1 MMMKKKDFV
10 VGLDI
15 GSKKISGCIGRLDK
29 HDKINIAGA
38 SSVSSKGIKNG
49 IVIDIKELTDS
60 IENLIKQLEK
70 ISELKMSSV
79 YANIAGSHIKTHIAK
94 GHINIADR
102 DNEITRLDISRVI
115 DIAKNTS
122 IPVDRHILHIFP
134 SSFIVDDQFGIK
146 DPIGMFGRK
155 LEVEL
160 TIITALPS
168 ATQNITKSIRA
179 SGVDIEELIFSGFAT
194 GNAVLREHERELGVV
209 LVDIGAFITE
219 IVVFW
224 DNNIKFTEIIPIG
237 GDYITESIS
246 KELKVSFEYAEFIKK
261 RFGCVSSKKIPES
274 EKFILK
280 DGRWQKGITKKY
292 LCEIIEPTLNDMLSQ
307 IKSRIDKLRFLK
319 KVTFGVVFSGGTS
332 LMEDFLEVA
341 EEILGM
347 PVRIGTAR
355 DIFSN
360 RENVNNYEYLTSI
373 GLVKHGLLKKYK
385 RINPVSLTFLD
396 RIKYKCKVFIEE
408 YF

>member
-29 HDKINIAGA
+29 HGKINIAGA

-60 IENLIKQLEK
+60 IENLKKQLEK

-79 YANIAGSHIKTHIAK
+79 YANIAGSHIKTHIVK

-102 DNEITRLDISRVI
+102 DNEISRLDISRVI

-134 SSFIVDDQFGIK
+134 SGFIVDDQSGIK

-168 ATQNITKSIRA
+168 DTQNITKSIRA

-194 GNAVLREHERELGVV
+194 GNAVLRDHERELGAV
-209 LVDIGAFITE
+209 LIDIGASITE
-219 IVVFW
+219 ITVFW
-224 DNNIKFTEIIPIG
+224 GNNIKFTEIIPIG

-246 KELKVSFEYAEFIKK
+246 KELKVSLEYAELIKK

-274 EKFILK
+274 EKFIL
-280 DGRWQKGITKKY
+280 RWPISKKHY
-292 LCEIIEPTLNDMLSQ
+292 
-307 IKSRIDKLRFLK
+307 
-319 KVTFGVVFSGGTS
+319 
-332 LMEDFLEVA
+332 
-341 EEILGM
+341 EEIFL
-347 PVRIGTAR
+347 R
-355 DIFSN
+355 DN
-360 RENVNNYEYLTSI
+360 RAN
-373 GLVKHGLLKKYK
+373 
-385 RINPVSLTFLD
+385 D
-396 RIKYKCKVFIEE
+396 
-408 YF
+408 